1 MRRMPTPDQL
11 VKTSLRLPKDLHAE
25 IERAADGAGISTNA
39 EMLLRLARNPHVDT
53 AAEVLA
59 EIRQMET
66 YAVEAMNRQ
75 MKALWNALDRA
86 GVTLDHVFEAMAQ
99 VPPDGAAATL
109 KKEVEFARE
118 LIDAM
123 RAHRA

>member
-1 MRRMPTPDQL
+1 MPTPDQT
-11 VKTSLRLPKDLHAE
+11 VKTSLRLPKNLHAE
-25 IERAADGAGISTNA
+25 IEQAAEVAGISTNA
-39 EMLLRLARNPHVDT
+39 EMLLRLAKNPHVDS
-53 AAEVLA
+53 AAEVLR

-75 MKALWNALDRA
+75 MKSLWSALDRA
-86 GVTLDHVFEAMAQ
+86 GLTLTHVLEAMAQ
-99 VPPDGAAATL
+99 VPPDGAAAGL

-123 RAHRA
+123 SAHRP

>member
-1 MRRMPTPDQL
+1 MPTSDHL

-25 IERAADGAGISTNA
+25 IERSADEAGISTNA
-39 EMLLRLARNPHVDT
+39 EMLLRLAKNPHVDT

-66 YAVEAMNRQ
+66 FAVEAMNRQ
-75 MKALWNALDRA
+75 MKSLWGALDRA
-86 GVTLDHVFEAMAQ
+86 GVTFDHVLEAMAQ
-99 VPPDGAAATL
+99 VPPDGAAANL

-118 LIDAM
+118 LIEAM
-123 RAHRA
+123 RAHRP